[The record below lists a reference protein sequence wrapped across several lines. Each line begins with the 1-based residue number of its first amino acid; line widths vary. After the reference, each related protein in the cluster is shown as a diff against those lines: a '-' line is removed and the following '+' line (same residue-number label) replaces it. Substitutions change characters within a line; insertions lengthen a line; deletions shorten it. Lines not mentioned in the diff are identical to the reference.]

1 VGAGRGLGLARD
13 RVAGRVV
20 VRHYT
25 AMNRD
30 EAQRCLEMGRSA
42 LKGGDLDKAMR
53 MFEKSDRLFPS
64 DEAKSYIQVTLD
76 RKAKRAEAPPPPEEK
91 PEGPKA
97 TPEQIAECARIM
109 KIENYYEVLGVGKEA
124 TQDEIKKAYRKH
136 ALRLHPDKNVAPG
149 ASEAFKRLNKAFS
162 CLSDA
167 DKRRKYDVTGSD
179 EPHTPTY
186 QSTHFEGDEW
196 AEEIFRQFFGGNY
209 GYDGRVYRRGYY
221 PQQQHNQA
229 AARGW
234 PLVQLLPFLV
244 LLFLSAANSFT
255 YSDPPYSL
263 QQTYRHQ
270 SQRYTSEKGVIYYV
284 DSTFTKD
291 YSIAEIHAI
300 DEQVEAQ
307 YIYSLRM
314 TCQMQTSKRNQFLY
328 NAQRSYSERTARHYQ
343 DLAQKV
349 DLSACRQ
356 LEKIEVM

>member
-1 VGAGRGLGLARD
+1 
-13 RVAGRVV
+13 
-20 VRHYT
+20 
-25 AMNRD
+25 MNRD
-30 EAQRCLEMGRSA
+30 EAQRCLEMGLGA
-42 LKGGDLDKAMR
+42 LKAGDLDKAMR
-53 MFEKSDRLFPS
+53 MFEKSNRLFPS
-64 DEAKSYIQVTLD
+64 EEAKAYIQVTSD

-97 TPEQIAECARIM
+97 SPEQIAECARIM
-109 KIENYYEVLGVGKEA
+109 KIESYYEVLGVGKDA
-124 TQDEIKKAYRKH
+124 GPDEIKKAYRKL

-162 CLSDA
+162 CLSDPE
-167 DKRRKYDVTGSD
+167 KRRKYDVTGSE
-179 EPHTPTY
+179 EPPTPTY

-209 GYDGRVYRRGYY
+209 GYEGRVYRRY
-221 PQQQHNQA
+221 PQQQQHQPG
-229 AARGW
+229 ARGW

-263 QQTYRHQ
+263 QQSYRHQ
-270 SQRYTSEKGVIYYV
+270 SQRYTADKGIIYYV
-284 DSTFTKD
+284 DSTFAKD
-291 YSIAEIHAI
+291 YSLAEIKAI
-300 DEQVEAQ
+300 EEQVEGQ
-307 YIYSLRM
+307 YVYSLRM

-328 NAQRSYSERTARHYQ
+328 NAQRSYSDRTSRHYQ

-349 DLSACRQ
+349 DLSSCRQ